1 MGATEKNGELVFL
14 HKVSAGPADKSYGIH
29 VAKLAGMPAPLLKC
43 ADQILQKLENKEAEL
58 AKKGAAAP
66 TNQPT
71 PQQPAVQP
79 NDRVQEAPAA
89 APLVEQ
95 NGQMELFNPQPAAK
109 KLDKKEE
116 RVLNQLKELNLMGM
130 TPMEVMNQLYDWQQK
145 LK

>member
-1 MGATEKNGELVFL
+1 M
-14 HKVSAGPADKSYGIH
+14 
-29 VAKLAGMPAPLLKC
+29 
-43 ADQILQKLENKEAEL
+43 
-58 AKKGAAAP
+58 AKKGAAGP
-66 TNQPT
+66 SSQPT
-71 PQQPAVQP
+71 PQQPAAQP
-79 NDRVQEAPAA
+79 NDRVQEAPAAA

-116 RVLNQLKELNLMGM
+116 RVLNQLNELNLMGM

>member
-1 MGATEKNGELVFL
+1 
-14 HKVSAGPADKSYGIH
+14 
-29 VAKLAGMPAPLLKC
+29 MPAPLLKR

-116 RVLNQLKELNLMGM
+116 RVLNQLKELKN
-130 TPMEVMNQLYDWQQK
+130 
-145 LK
+145 